1 MLSIDDRRN
10 LMYLFREWVDE
21 ERFGERTPEHF
32 FAFLLSNGLIDETK
46 TSNFIEKVLID
57 NAKPR
62 P

>member
-1 MLSIDDRRN
+1 MLLSNDKRN
-10 LMYLFREWVDE
+10 LMYLFREWVDKE
-21 ERFGERTPEHF
+21 CFGERTPEQF
-32 FAFLLSNGLIDETK
+32 LAFLLSNGLIDETK

>member
-1 MLSIDDRRN
+1 MMLSNDKRN
-10 LMYLFREWVDE
+10 LMYLFREWVDK
-21 ERFGERTPEHF
+21 ERFGERTPEQF
-32 FAFLLSNGLIDETK
+32 LTFLLSNGLIDETK

>member
-1 MLSIDDRRN
+1 MMLSNDKRN
-10 LMYLFREWVDE
+10 LMYLFREWADK
-21 ERFGERTPEHF
+21 ERFGERTPEQF
-32 FAFLLSNGLIDETK
+32 LAFLLSNGLIDETK